1 MTQHT
6 SGRWVSLACLIAA
19 AVVMASAYVETGQGS
34 PVQSSE
40 SEVEKGRVAFGQGCV
55 NCHGMRKS
63 AILRKDS
70 ERWRGTVYSM
80 ISRGAQLMP
89 DEIEPVIA
97 YLAAT
102 YGPDSPPPVFGDEG
116 SQAQVLPE
124 GPGRAILVG
133 SCFQCHAVQL
143 VVESRKPQTEW
154 KETIARMVGHGANIT
169 SQEQEVLL
177 KYATQHFGAE

>member
-6 SGRWVSLACLIAA
+6 LGRWISLACLIAA

-40 SEVEKGRVAFGQGCV
+40 ADVEKGREAFGQVCV
-55 NCHGMRKS
+55 NCHGLSKS

-97 YLAAT
+97 YLSAT
-102 YGPDSPPPVFGDEG
+102 YGPDSPPPNLGDDG

-124 GPGRAILVG
+124 GPGRAILVR
-133 SCFQCHAVQL
+133 SCFQCHAVDL
-143 VVESRKPQTEW
+143 VVQSRKAEREW
-154 KETIARMVGHGANIT
+154 KDTVARMVGHGANIT

-177 KYATQHFGAE
+177 RYATEHFGAE